1 MLKGESALFWAAA
14 NGKLDCVAWLLE
26 RETKMIQ
33 NTPNDNNSTPTTTT
47 TTTPV
52 TNTTSTDSSSN
63 INTSTSSN
71 NTTSIDKNINSN
83 SSISNSSSSAPS
95 SDDQYKRSETGDS
108 PLHVASHNGHTTVV
122 NYLLEKG
129 MDVEAINKEGMTPL
143 HMAAHN
149 GKSEV
154 VRTLIAHWKKKYP
167 YTNNTPAT
175 DNNNTSTPTT
185 NSTSIPLDT
194 TSNEVPLINQPPS
207 LHQWMQVFV
216 DAKDMYGDTALAKW

>member
-1 MLKGESALFWAAA
+1 MFWAAA

-33 NTPNDNNSTPTTTT
+33 NTPNDNNSTPPTTTT
-47 TTTPV
+47 TTTTNSNSN
-52 TNTTSTDSSSN
+52 TNTATDSSN
-63 INTSTSSN
+63 DTP
-71 NTTSIDKNINSN
+71 SIDKNINSN
-83 SSISNSSSSAPS
+83 SSNSNISSS

-129 MDVEAINKEGMTPL
+129 MDAEAINKEGMTPL

-167 YTNNTPAT
+167 YINNNTPAT
-175 DNNNTSTPTT
+175 DYNNTTTPTT

-194 TSNEVPLINQPPS
+194 TSNEVPLINQPSS